1 MFNTAKKGKIEPM
14 EVSNERKSE
23 LMTTTEI
30 AEYLR
35 ISRASVYRLVRQK
48 QIPVSKVG
56 RQLRFRKD
64 IVDAWLS
71 KTEAS

>member
-1 MFNTAKKGKIEPM
+1 METSNDGRLEFMTVIE
-14 EVSNERKSE
+14 
-23 LMTTTEI
+23 L

-35 ISRASVYRLVRQK
+35 ISRASVYRLVRQR

-64 IVDAWLS
+64 TVDVWLS
-71 KTEAS
+71 KDEAG

>member
-1 MFNTAKKGKIEPM
+1 METSNDGKLG
-14 EVSNERKSE
+14 
-23 LMTTTEI
+23 LMTTPEL

-64 IVDAWLS
+64 TVDVWLS
-71 KTEAS
+71 KGEAS

>member
-1 MFNTAKKGKIEPM
+1 M
-14 EVSNERKSE
+14 EISNDGRLE
-23 LMTTTEI
+23 LMTVTEL

-35 ISRASVYRLVRQK
+35 ISKASVYRLVRQR

-64 IVDAWLS
+64 TVDVWLS
-71 KTEAS
+71 KGEAS

>member
-1 MFNTAKKGKIEPM
+1 M
-14 EVSNERKSE
+14 EVSNKRKSE
-23 LMTTTEI
+23 LMTTTEL

-35 ISRASVYRLVRQK
+35 ISEASVYRLVRQK

-64 IVDAWLS
+64 IVDVWLS

>member
-1 MFNTAKKGKIEPM
+1 M
-14 EVSNERKSE
+14 ETPNGGSLE
-23 LMTTTEI
+23 LMTTTEL
-30 AEYLR
+30 AKYLR

-64 IVDAWLS
+64 TIDVWLS
-71 KTEAS
+71 KGEAS

>member
-1 MFNTAKKGKIEPM
+1 MAT
-14 EVSNERKSE
+14 SNDGRLE
-23 LMTTTEI
+23 LMTVTEL

-35 ISRASVYRLVRQK
+35 ISKASVYRLVRQG

-64 IVDAWLS
+64 IVDVWLS
-71 KTEAS
+71 KGEAS

>member
-1 MFNTAKKGKIEPM
+1 M
-14 EVSNERKSE
+14 ETSNDGRLE
-23 LMTTTEI
+23 LMTVTEL

-35 ISRASVYRLVRQK
+35 ISKASVYRLVRQR

-64 IVDAWLS
+64 TVDMWLS
-71 KTEAS
+71 KGDAS